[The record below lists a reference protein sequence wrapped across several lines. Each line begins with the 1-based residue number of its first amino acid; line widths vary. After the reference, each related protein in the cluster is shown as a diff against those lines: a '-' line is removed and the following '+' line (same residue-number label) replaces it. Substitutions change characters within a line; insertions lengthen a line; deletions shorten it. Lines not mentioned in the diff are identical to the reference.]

1 MHRNNAGCGKLI
13 ISKDNEYYETLHGF
27 YVIKVIG
34 NRNVIDINHKVNKL
48 IIVGDRN
55 EININS
61 RQSKKIILEGRNNKI
76 YSAYPHN
83 HYDITD
89 FGCRNKIYK
98 ISIKEHDETDSSS
111 SDDEKEEEKEE
122 EPKEEKKEEINENSQ
137 INNEVNENNDETDNE
152 NDDDNIGIRGFGII
166 SNIPLE
172 ENGNLLQSHNI
183 LRNLFSSSLSGIVFG
198 ESHNKEVCDINHI
211 LSELIEILFKRT
223 KKGAKE
229 GNEKCVICYENFKE
243 KEIVKM
249 TSCLHIYHFKCIK
262 KWVENKKESREE
274 PDCPICR
281 RKL

>member
-89 FGCRNKIYK
+89 FCSRNKIYK
-98 ISIKEHDETDSSS
+98 ISIKEHDETDSANAS
-111 SDDEKEEEKEE
+111 
-122 EPKEEKKEEINENSQ
+122 
-137 INNEVNENNDETDNE
+137 
-152 NDDDNIGIRGFGII
+152 
-166 SNIPLE
+166 
-172 ENGNLLQSHNI
+172 
-183 LRNLFSSSLSGIVFG
+183 
-198 ESHNKEVCDINHI
+198 
-211 LSELIEILFKRT
+211 
-223 KKGAKE
+223 
-229 GNEKCVICYENFKE
+229 
-243 KEIVKM
+243 
-249 TSCLHIYHFKCIK
+249 
-262 KWVENKKESREE
+262 
-274 PDCPICR
+274 
-281 RKL
+281 

>member
-76 YSAYPHN
+76 YS
-83 HYDITD
+83 
-89 FGCRNKIYK
+89 
-98 ISIKEHDETDSSS
+98 
-111 SDDEKEEEKEE
+111 EKEEEKEE

-166 SNIPLE
+166 SNVPLE

-183 LRNLFSSSLSGIVFG
+183 LRNLFSSSLSRIVFG

-211 LSELIEILFKRT
+211 LSELIEIPFKRT